1 VGVAALLLLLPV
13 NYFIIGRSP
22 PEEFRARTPAIA
34 DMVVDGQP
42 FDCLAPTNPRPLR
55 PVVPVHAAVSHYPFH
70 AHVLAHGLIFS
81 LFTGT
86 THDRAPVPV

>member
-1 VGVAALLLLLPV
+1 VGVAALLLLV

-22 PEEFRARTPAIA
+22 PEEFRARTPAFA
-34 DMVVDGQP
+34 DMDVDGQP
-42 FDCLAPTNPRPLR
+42 FDRLAPTNPRPLR
-55 PVVPVHAAVSHYPFH
+55 PFAPVHAAVSNYPFH

-86 THDRAPVPV
+86 TLHKAPV